1 MNIELRVIG
10 KLKESY
16 FKSAESEYIKRLR
29 PYVSLEVVEHK
40 NEASL
45 LKAVHKDAHLVA
57 LDERGMEISSTDFAS
72 EVIAHH
78 QMKGRGASLVF
89 VVGGADGHGSSTR
102 ERANQLISFG
112 RMTMGHRIVRLVM
125 LEQIYRAFRILRGEP
140 YHRD

>member
-1 MNIELRVIG
+1 MIG

-29 PYVSLEVVEHK
+29 PYVSLDVFEHK
-40 NEASL
+40 NEAAL
-45 LKAVHKDAHLVA
+45 LKSIAKEAVLVA
-57 LDERGMEISSTDFAS
+57 LDERGDEISSTGFANQ
-72 EVIAHH
+72 VLAHH
-78 QMKGRGASLVF
+78 QMKGRGAALVF
-89 VVGGADGHGSSTR
+89 VVGGADGHGPSTR
-102 ERANQLISFG
+102 KRADQLISFG